1 LFKQLLFLAFLMF
14 IPPLSFAQL
23 ADHSFETSIEE
34 GQIYIIVQIQIRDS
48 NESLVGYIETD
59 RITVNDL
66 EFLSGILDE
75 LSENPK
81 NTKIITIDGKKYE
94 VIVEEHHARYSADF
108 SLSMSNITTND
119 DKIVVYANYDGSPI
133 GKGDLVITTWTMIR
147 PA

>member
-1 LFKQLLFLAFLMF
+1 MG
-14 IPPLSFAQL
+14 IPSLSFADMT
-23 ADHSFETSIEE
+23 DHSFETSIKE
-34 GQIYIIVQIQIRDS
+34 GQIYVIVQIQIRDS
-48 NESLVGYIETD
+48 NENLVGYIETD

-108 SLSMSNITTND
+108 LLSMSNITTND
-119 DKIVVYANYDGSPI
+119 DKKVVYANYDGSPI

>member
-1 LFKQLLFLAFLMF
+1 MF

-23 ADHSFETSIEE
+23 ADHTFETSIEE

-48 NESLVGYIETD
+48 NQNLVGYIETD
-59 RITVNDL
+59 RITVNNL
-66 EFLSGILDE
+66 EFLSQILDE
-75 LSENPK
+75 LSENSK
-81 NTKIITIDGKKYE
+81 NTKIITIDDKKYE
-94 VIVEEHHARYSADF
+94 VIVEEHSAKYVADF

-119 DKIVVYANYDGSPI
+119 DEIVVYANYDGSPI

>member
-1 LFKQLLFLAFLMF
+1 MLKQILFLAVLIF
-14 IPPLSFAQL
+14 IPPLSFADL
-23 ADHSFETSIEE
+23 ADHTFETSIEE
-34 GQIYIIVQIQIRDS
+34 GQIYIIVQLEIRDS
-48 NESLVGYIETD
+48 NENLVGYIETD

-81 NTKIITIDGKKYE
+81 NTKIITIDDKKYE
-94 VIVEEHHARYSADF
+94 VIVEEHNAKYIADF
-108 SLSMSNITTND
+108 PLSMSNITTND

>member
-1 LFKQLLFLAFLMF
+1 MFKQLLFLSILLFT
-14 IPPLSFAQL
+14 PSLSFAQL
-23 ADHSFETSIEE
+23 TDHTFETSIEE
-34 GQIYIIVQIQIRDS
+34 GQIYIIVQLQIRDS

-108 SLSMSNITTND
+108 PLSMSNITTND

>member
-1 LFKQLLFLAFLMF
+1 MIF
-14 IPPLSFAQL
+14 IPPLSFAEL
-23 ADHSFETSIEE
+23 TDHNFETSIEE
-34 GQIYIIVQIQIRDS
+34 GGIYIIIQIQIRDS
-48 NESLVGYIETD
+48 NENLVGYIETD

-108 SLSMSNITTND
+108 LLSMSNITTID
-119 DKIVVYANYDGSPI
+119 DKKVVYANYDGSPI

>member
-1 LFKQLLFLAFLMF
+1 MIF
-14 IPPLSFAQL
+14 IPPLSFAEL
-23 ADHSFETSIEE
+23 TEHNFETSIEE
-34 GQIYIIVQIQIRDS
+34 GGIYIIIQIQIRDS
-48 NESLVGYIETD
+48 NENLVGYIETD

-66 EFLSGILDE
+66 EFLSVILDE

-108 SLSMSNITTND
+108 LLSMSNITTID
-119 DKIVVYANYDGSPI
+119 DKKVVYANYDGSPI

>member
-1 LFKQLLFLAFLMF
+1 MIF
-14 IPPLSFAQL
+14 IPPLSFAEL
-23 ADHSFETSIEE
+23 TDHNFETSIEE
-34 GQIYIIVQIQIRDS
+34 GGIYIIIQIQIRDS
-48 NESLVGYIETD
+48 NENLVGYIETD

-108 SLSMSNITTND
+108 LLSMSNITTND
-119 DKIVVYANYDGSPI
+119 DKKVVYANYDGSPI